1 MSTATL
7 ERTSAQNTITEAA
20 PLTESELNS
29 LIGLAASNE
38 KIARVKGGTGTRES
52 RGWSLAGNVD

>member
-7 ERTSAQNTITEAA
+7 ERTVAQPTITEAA
-20 PLTESELNS
+20 PLSDSELNS
-29 LIGLAASNE
+29 LIGLAAASE
-38 KIARVKGGTGTRES
+38 KVARVKGGTGTRAS